1 MSEKSAEGKRSS
13 LIVDFTEG
21 PVFRQLVTFAAPLF
35 LSNLLQIVYNMVD
48 MIIVGQK
55 MGSVGLS
62 AVAVGGDVS
71 NFMTLVAMG
80 FSNAAQVIIAQLIGM
95 KRRKDLGRFIGTL
108 FMFLFLI
115 AIIISTVCMILR
127 SPILHVMNTP
137 PESYTEAL
145 HYATVCMC
153 GLIFIYG
160 YNASS
165 AILRGMGDSTRP
177 FIFISM
183 AAGINVCLDLVFV
196 MGLGLGAGGAALATV
211 ISQAFSFSMCSIF
224 LFRNRERYSIE
235 VTRREF
241 FHIDRVLLGKLVK
254 LGLPMAIKGASVS
267 FSRLFVNSWINSYG
281 VVVSAFA
288 GIANKINT
296 TTNLFSNAFN
306 TSGSSMVGQNIG
318 AEKFD
323 RVKKI
328 MFSVFRITLSI
339 ATVLTLIMI
348 FFHEQVYGLF
358 TGDPEVIAV
367 GVPYVAISVF
377 IFYGSACRSG
387 MNALINGSGNYKI
400 NFLTAILDAIILR
413 IGLALLFGLAL
424 GMRQYGFW
432 LGDALAGFTPFVIG
446 LFFYFSGRWKRRMS

>member
-1 MSEKSAEGKRSS
+1 M
-13 LIVDFTEG
+13 
-21 PVFRQLVTFAAPLF
+21 FRQLVTFAAPLF

-241 FHIDRVLLGKLVK
+241 FHIDRALLGKLVK
-254 LGLPMAIKGASVS
+254 LGLPMAELAL
-267 FSRLFVNSWINSYG
+267 RC
-281 VVVSAFA
+281 
-288 GIANKINT
+288 
-296 TTNLFSNAFN
+296 LFSKPEPKSILTGVETVEQLKENIRIAALPPLGEADLRAVDEIAFPELPEMCV
-306 TSGSSMVGQNIG
+306 SP
-318 AEKFD
+318 FFWP
-323 RVKKI
+323 RYKKEHDI
-328 MFSVFRITLSI
+328 R
-339 ATVLTLIMI
+339 
-348 FFHEQVYGLF
+348 
-358 TGDPEVIAV
+358 
-367 GVPYVAISVF
+367 
-377 IFYGSACRSG
+377 
-387 MNALINGSGNYKI
+387 
-400 NFLTAILDAIILR
+400 
-413 IGLALLFGLAL
+413 
-424 GMRQYGFW
+424 
-432 LGDALAGFTPFVIG
+432 
-446 LFFYFSGRWKRRMS
+446 